1 MACYHRAVEEFGSL
15 LAHLRQAGGLS
26 QNALA
31 RRAGINPGT
40 VNRLESGQRA
50 PSNRDLVMT
59 LADAL
64 ALAAADRDRLLAA
77 AGHLPIVFDQQAVAD
92 PALRLAA
99 DILADETI
107 PAAEREEFRTILR
120 LVAKRWRPDPVEP
133 DPEEQGEGE
142 DFS

>member
-1 MACYHRAVEEFGSL
+1 MEEFGPL
-15 LAHLRQAGGLS
+15 LSQFRQGSGLS

-50 PSNRDLVMT
+50 PSNRELVLT

-64 ALAAADRDRLLAA
+64 GLASADRDRLLAA
-77 AGHLPIVFDQQAVAD
+77 AGHLPIAFDQQAVGD
-92 PALRLAA
+92 PALRLVA

-107 PAAEREEFRTILR
+107 PAAERDEFRQILR
-120 LVAKRWRPDPVEP
+120 LISRRWRPDA
-133 DPEEQGEGE
+133 
-142 DFS
+142 

>member
-1 MACYHRAVEEFGSL
+1 MEEFGPL
-15 LAHLRQAGGLS
+15 LSQFRQRSGLS

-50 PSNRDLVMT
+50 PSNRELVLT

-64 ALAAADRDRLLAA
+64 GLPSADRDRLLAA
-77 AGHLPIVFDQQAVAD
+77 AGHLPIAFDQQAVGD
-92 PALRLAA
+92 PALRLVA

-107 PAAEREEFRTILR
+107 PAAERDEFRQILR
-120 LVAKRWRPDPVEP
+120 LISRRWRPDA
-133 DPEEQGEGE
+133 
-142 DFS
+142 